1 MTRKYN
7 RIFLLAFLILLF
19 GQAQAQQQLSLQEIK
34 ILALENNKKIKIVQ
48 SNINAS
54 IAANAVAKAAA
65 KPTIDASVFGLYL
78 SDPLKDMFPEYSAN
92 GSVSLTQVLYAGNK
106 IQNSKKITSSAIELQ
121 HAQKELTEDQV
132 LLNTEMVYW
141 QVVNLKEKVTL
152 ANQYLLLLDT
162 LKKDLQNSF
171 DAGLIYKNDLL
182 KVEVQH
188 NEAVLNLTRVKDGL
202 AIAKLNLMQISGL
215 NEVDFDIKEDST
227 MDVQLISQSDITTA
241 IDKRPE
247 INMLNKTVEIQKYQS
262 KLIGGSLKPT
272 LAISANGLASY
283 GKRINF
289 SNGNNDMQ
297 AFVGLITLSVP
308 ILDWGGRKQKVKE
321 QEYQTEVKKFELEE
335 ARELISIEIQNA
347 WLMLNQSVTQIELSR
362 KSLQQA
368 QENLRLNQDLF
379 EAGTVLGEDVLK
391 AQVLWQKAYAD
402 VIDAK
407 ANNKIME
414 AKYKKSI
421 GEYR

>member
-1 MTRKYN
+1 MIRKYN

-34 ILALENNKKIKIVQ
+34 SLALENNKKIKIVQ

-78 SDPLKDMFPEYSAN
+78 SDPLKDIFPEYSAN

-132 LLNTEMVYW
+132 LLSTEIAYW

-188 NEAVLNLTRVKDGL
+188 NEAVLNLTRVNDGL

-215 NEVDFDIKEDST
+215 NEVNFDIKADST
-227 MDVQLISQSDITTA
+227 IDVQLISQSDITTA

-379 EAGTVLGEDVLK
+379 EAGTVLGEEVLK

>member
-1 MTRKYN
+1 M
-7 RIFLLAFLILLF
+7 LLSGL
-19 GQAQAQQQLSLQEIK
+19 AQAQQQLSLQEIK
-34 ILALENNKKIKIVQ
+34 IIALENNKRIKKVQ

-54 IAANAVAKAAA
+54 IAANASAKAAA

-78 SDPLKDMFPEYSAN
+78 SDPFKDMFPEYSAN

-106 IQNSKKITSSAIELQ
+106 IQNAKKLTSSVIELQ
-121 HAQKELTEDQV
+121 NAQKELTEDEI
-132 LLNTEMVYW
+132 LLSTEIAYW
-141 QVVNLKEKVTL
+141 QVVNLKEKVAL
-152 ANQYLLLLDT
+152 SNHYLILLNA
-162 LKKDLQNSF
+162 LKNDLQNSF

-188 NEAVLNLTRVKDGL
+188 NEAMLNLTKSNDGL
-202 AIAKLNLMQISGL
+202 AIAKLSLKQISGL
-215 NEVDFDIKEDST
+215 YDVDFEIVEDSII
-227 MDVQLISQSDITTA
+227 DVQLISQSDVITA

-247 INMLNKTVEIQKYQS
+247 INMLNKAVEIQQYQS
-262 KLIGGSLKPT
+262 KLIGGNLKPT
-272 LAISANGLASY
+272 LAVSANGLASY
-283 GKRINF
+283 GKKINF
-289 SNGNNDMQ
+289 SNGNDDMQ
-297 AFVGLITLSVP
+297 AFVGLITLSIP

-321 QEYQTEVKKFELEE
+321 QEFLTEARKFELEE
-335 ARELISIEIQNA
+335 TKELLSIEIQNA
-347 WLMLNQSVTQIELSR
+347 WLMLNQSVTQIELSK

-368 QENLRLNQDLF
+368 EENLRLNQDRF

-407 ANNKIME
+407 ASNKIME

-421 GEYR
+421 GEYD